1 MRIPTGPASPR
12 RRLLGAGGLVTA
24 AALALVGCSSGSTPT
39 DGSSSTA
46 PVEARD
52 ELVVAT
58 SSLPSTFNYDGGTGS
73 GAENEELS
81 RNTMVALI
89 KNVVEVNPTSGLLEQ
104 NLYEFEGE
112 LAESYEVSA
121 DGLVYTFHLRDDVLS
136 QEGNPLDADDVLW
149 SYERKWLAPAATNKN
164 LNSPVITD
172 PLAQF
177 QKIDD
182 LTVSVT
188 IATAGQG
195 HLLLSLMAN
204 NTGYIY
210 DSDLLKE
217 HVTAEDP
224 YAVQWSMENA
234 NHGFGA
240 YTVESFTPGQEMILA
255 ANPNWYGGELPIQT
269 VTYRV
274 VADPGTRANMV
285 KSGDADIAQ
294 SVRPVDR
301 ADLAEA
307 EGVKVYD
314 FAFTNLLVSLGMLT
328 ERAPLDDQTVRE
340 AFAYAVPYQSIID
353 NVYMGAA
360 SRRVGFLSPTLP
372 GYSEDS
378 YPDYTYDPEKALE
391 LLAEAGV
398 STPVAFTLTVPN
410 WLPDLEDAAVQIQSY
425 AADAGFDV
433 AINKVSLADYNAGG
447 PAATFDAMLRRNYA
461 IVQSPTYV
469 LNLLFN
475 PNNGHT
481 RWVSPAYQAII
492 AEANAQDDA
501 LAPETVDLWL
511 EAEALRMEEMPLAVI
526 AAVPQLNA
534 FLADVQGHVNR
545 SDNAIQF
552 SNLFIGTE

>member
-1 MRIPTGPASPR
+1 MRTTTGPAAIR
-12 RRLLGAGGLVTA
+12 RRLLGAGGLVAA
-24 AALALVGCSSGSTPT
+24 AALALAGCSSGTAPT
-39 DGSSSTA
+39 DDSSSTA
-46 PVEARD
+46 GDARD

-58 SSLPSTFNYDGGTGS
+58 SALPSTFNYDGGTGS

-81 RNTMVALI
+81 RNTMAALI
-89 KNVVEVNPTSGLLEQ
+89 KNVVEVNETSGLPEQ

-112 LAESYEVSA
+112 LAESYDVSD
-121 DGLVYTFHLRDDVLS
+121 DGLVYTFHLRDGVLS
-136 QEGNPLDADDVLW
+136 QAGNPLDADDVLW
-149 SYERKWLAPAATNKN
+149 SYERKWLAPTATNKS
-164 LNSPVITD
+164 LNNPVITD
-172 PLAQF
+172 PLSQF

-188 IATAGQG
+188 IAAEGQG

-240 YTVESFTPGQEMILA
+240 YTVDSFTPGQELILA
-255 ANPNWYGGELPIQT
+255 ANPNWYAGELPIQK

-285 KSGDADIAQ
+285 ASGDADIAE
-294 SVRPVDR
+294 SIRPVDR
-301 ADLAEA
+301 ADLAQT
-307 EGVKVYD
+307 EGVKVTD

-328 ERAPLDDQTVRE
+328 NRAPFDDETVRQ

-360 SRRVGFLSPTLP
+360 ARRVGFLSPTLP

-378 YPDYTYDPEKALE
+378 YPDYEYDPDKALE

-398 STPVAFTLTVPN
+398 TTPVAFTLTVPN

-475 PNNGHT
+475 PDNGHT
-481 RWVSPAYQAII
+481 RWVSEEYRSII
-492 AEANAQDDA
+492 AEANAQSDA

-511 EAEALRMEEMPLAVI
+511 EAERLRLEEMPLTVI

-534 FLADVQGHVNR
+534 FRADVQGHVNR

-552 SNLFIGTE
+552 SNLSIGAE